1 MGKILSEKFIS
12 EYKEKFTET
21 FVEQSKKLSR
31 CILSENA
38 VRTLAINIYDTIF
51 ILNSKEKFHKLLKKA
66 LESNVDFSEC
76 LTKSMM
82 ILIKDYVDH
91 LITISPSIDEL
102 KRLIEHVESYLVEAT
117 RVQRE
122 YIEALR
128 KESEKAGEKAVKKTF
143 MNVFSL
149 IKEKQIPVKAITF
162 FKQVP
167 VACNATVVQT
177 EESGITLSLENCS
190 YLKAFYESKITY
202 LKISNA
208 PKPVKAEVIE
218 FHPERKQIKIS
229 NLSFEE
235 IPQEKRKYVRVEPE
249 ESFSVVVESE
259 RGKLTGIVAD
269 ISIGGI
275 GVLFH
280 VNPELLPGN
289 KVKVSF
295 PLDGKRMIVDGEVRY
310 ITEQDKLYRMG
321 IQFHLKPKE
330 EEAISEYIMRR
341 QFEILKELK
350 AF

>member
-1 MGKILSEKFIS
+1 MEKILSEKFILR
-12 EYKEKFTET
+12 YKEKFVEM
-21 FVEQSKKLSR
+21 FVEQSKKVPN
-31 CILSENA
+31 CILAENA
-38 VRTLAINIYDTIF
+38 VRTLAISIYDTVF
-51 ILNSKEKFHKLLKKA
+51 ILNSREKFHKLLKET
-66 LESNVDFSEC
+66 LESNIDLSEC

-91 LITISPSIDEL
+91 LLTISPSIEDL
-102 KRLIEHVESYLVEAT
+102 KKLINHVENYLLEVT

-122 YIEALR
+122 YIETLKKKSR
-128 KESEKAGEKAVKKTF
+128 EAGENAVKKTF

-167 VACNATVVQT
+167 VACNAEVVQT
-177 EESGITLSLENCS
+177 KESGITLSLEDCS
-190 YLKAFYESKITY
+190 YLKAFYESKIMY

-208 PKPVKAEVIE
+208 PKPIRAEVIE
-218 FHPERKQIKIS
+218 FHPERRQIRIS

-259 RGKLTGIVAD
+259 EGKFTGIVTD

-280 VNPELLPGN
+280 VKPELFRGS

-295 PLDGKRMIVDGEVRY
+295 PLDGNRMVVEGEVRY
-310 ITEQDKLYRMG
+310 ITKQDKLYRMG
-321 IQFHLKPKE
+321 IQFHLKAKE